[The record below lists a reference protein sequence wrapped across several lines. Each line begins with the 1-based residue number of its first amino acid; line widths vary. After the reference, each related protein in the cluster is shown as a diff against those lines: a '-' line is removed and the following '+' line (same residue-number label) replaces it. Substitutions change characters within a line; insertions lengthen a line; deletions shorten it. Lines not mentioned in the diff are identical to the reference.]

1 MSHSIFQTASPDPV
15 ATVACAADHELE
27 GQPAMLLR
35 CRQELIICFVSKPRL
50 GQDEQP
56 RPGKG
61 QGLVHSDLVK
71 RSPLD
76 DGSPG
81 ACEGFSFADQSTTR
95 RGNRVIS
102 TDPPRQHTDQVS
114 NMKAQLFGRVEMG
127 PQPFVG

>member
-1 MSHSIFQTASPDPV
+1 
-15 ATVACAADHELE
+15 
-27 GQPAMLLR
+27 MLLR

-76 DGSPG
+76 DGSPWKPGKVSRLLINQPLG
-81 ACEGFSFADQSTTR
+81 AVTESFRLTHP
-95 RGNRVIS
+95 GNIRIRFR
-102 TDPPRQHTDQVS
+102 T
-114 NMKAQLFGRVEMG
+114 
-127 PQPFVG
+127 